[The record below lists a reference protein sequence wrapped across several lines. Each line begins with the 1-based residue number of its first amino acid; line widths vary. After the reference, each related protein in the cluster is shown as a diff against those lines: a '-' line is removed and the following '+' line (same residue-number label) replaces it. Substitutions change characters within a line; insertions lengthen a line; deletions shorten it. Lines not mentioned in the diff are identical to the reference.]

1 MNMREQVEAINLV
14 IENRYTEMRELQSK
28 LHHSY
33 LPKDDMTDE
42 DWKWRKVVYQEVTE
56 LYDSI
61 QNLKDFRHQLYQEN

>member
-1 MNMREQVEAINLV
+1 MNMREQAEAINLV
-14 IENRYTEMRELQSK
+14 IENSYTEMRELQNK

-42 DWKWRKVVYQEVTE
+42 DWKWRKVVHQEVTE